1 MHDGSDALPHG
12 LVLSFAHDLV
22 WTPSRARARC
32 VRLGADTCCRQFSAL
47 RYLHDE
53 MRVVHRDVKPANI
66 VLLHTGTIQ
75 VCASV
80 RPAANWER
88 SQPNRIGFADSF
100 DVRS

>member
-1 MHDGSDALPHG
+1 
-12 LVLSFAHDLV
+12 
-22 WTPSRARARC
+22 
-32 VRLGADTCCRQFSAL
+32 
-47 RYLHDE
+47 